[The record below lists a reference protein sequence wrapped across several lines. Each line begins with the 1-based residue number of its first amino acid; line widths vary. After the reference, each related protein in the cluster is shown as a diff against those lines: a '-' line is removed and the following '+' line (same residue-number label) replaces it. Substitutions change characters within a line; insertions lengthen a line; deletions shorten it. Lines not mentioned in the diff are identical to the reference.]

1 MFCILVKLYLFSPL
15 PEVTLM
21 DANYT
26 IDEKLG
32 QPQKIA
38 LTSLPY
44 SKEEMTLQFNEVHS
58 PLQMN
63 SCTNLIV
70 NRLKKDFFIF
80 RHHKW

>member
-1 MFCILVKLYLFSPL
+1 
-15 PEVTLM
+15 M

-63 SCTNLIV
+63 SCFMYKFNCQ
-70 NRLKKDFFIF
+70 
-80 RHHKW
+80 

>member
-1 MFCILVKLYLFSPL
+1 MFLCVSKCILIVLYSCKTFLFSPL

-63 SCTNLIV
+63 SCFMYKFNCQ
-70 NRLKKDFFIF
+70 
-80 RHHKW
+80 